1 MPRESKFF
9 TVPNRR
15 NLSEKV
21 KELESF
27 GWELSSINGLDVMMT
42 RETSNKVYPD
52 LIRYEYEYEALREEC
67 NNLEEPM
74 SPNFSVVLFIIW
86 IILFILPG
94 IIYLI
99 IYLYSKQKYMRL
111 YNEYK
116 SKYEQLTQQ
125 IKEICAKSRQL
136 FYSREENLL

>member
-52 LIRYEYEYEALREEC
+52 LIR
-67 NNLEEPM
+67 
-74 SPNFSVVLFIIW
+74 
-86 IILFILPG
+86 
-94 IIYLI
+94 
-99 IYLYSKQKYMRL
+99 
-111 YNEYK
+111 
-116 SKYEQLTQQ
+116 
-125 IKEICAKSRQL
+125 
-136 FYSREENLL
+136 

>member
-111 YNEYK
+111 YN
-116 SKYEQLTQQ
+116 
-125 IKEICAKSRQL
+125 
-136 FYSREENLL
+136 